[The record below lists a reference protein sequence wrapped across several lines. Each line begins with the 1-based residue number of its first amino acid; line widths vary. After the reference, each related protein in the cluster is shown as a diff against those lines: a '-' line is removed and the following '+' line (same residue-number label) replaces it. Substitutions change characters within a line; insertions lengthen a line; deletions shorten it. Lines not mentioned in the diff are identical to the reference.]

1 MSPRSAPEPPY
12 SLSQENHLVKRLTPL
27 LAATALGASLLTAC
41 SGGTDAYCDT
51 LKETKSDFEDFEAAD
66 FSNFDEFT
74 DRVEELADDAPD
86 EVKDDWEVLE
96 KAFNEFVDALE
107 EAGLEPA
114 DLEALSNGELP
125 EGVDMEE
132 LSGAME
138 SAQAM
143 SGEEFEEATAN
154 IEKHAKDECNVD
166 LDAS

>member
-1 MSPRSAPEPPY
+1 MSPRSAPEPPC

-96 KAFNEFVDALE
+96 KAFKGFVEALDK
-107 EAGLEPA
+107 AGLKPE
-114 DLEALSNGELP
+114 DLEGMASGELP
-125 EGVDMEE
+125 EGVDMEALQE
-132 LSGAME
+132 AMSE
-138 SAQAM
+138 AQALG
-143 SGEEFEEATAN
+143 GEEFEKATDA
-154 IEKHAKDECNVD
+154 IDKHAKDECNID
-166 LDAS
+166 LDS